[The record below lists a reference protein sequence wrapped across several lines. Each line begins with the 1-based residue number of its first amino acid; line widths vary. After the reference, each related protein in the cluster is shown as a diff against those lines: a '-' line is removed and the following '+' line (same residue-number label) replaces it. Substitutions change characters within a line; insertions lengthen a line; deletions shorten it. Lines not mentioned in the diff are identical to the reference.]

1 MARSAASVGAPA
13 ASAKAA
19 PFFSAT
25 LNGGGDI
32 WPSKEPL
39 SPMAPAI
46 RPLACGLIICA
57 LTENEPAD
65 SPAMVTRAGSPP
77 KAAMFF
83 FTHCSAAA
91 WSIRP

>member
-1 MARSAASVGAPA
+1 
-13 ASAKAA
+13 
-19 PFFSAT
+19 
-25 LNGGGDI
+25 
-32 WPSKEPL
+32 
-39 SPMAPAI
+39 MAPAI
-46 RPLACGLIICA
+46 KPFASGEIICA

-77 KAAMFF
+77 NAAIFW